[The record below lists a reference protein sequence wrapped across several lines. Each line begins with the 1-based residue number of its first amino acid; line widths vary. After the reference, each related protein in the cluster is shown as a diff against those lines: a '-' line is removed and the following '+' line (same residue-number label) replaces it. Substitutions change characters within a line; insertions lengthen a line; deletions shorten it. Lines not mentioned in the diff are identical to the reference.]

1 MDLQRK
7 LLGIGDTLAHC
18 SRIKMIFENEY
29 GKEWMLPIISRPFP
43 SLSTDTFARFSYC
56 TFYVKYFASLFYSH
70 LRELFSTIFDRFN
83 LISDKSN
90 RFSERE
96 REREGIL
103 LDRKR
108 RSVNYRSKEEK
119 LDAILGTIT
128 LPPSP
133 FSVVDL
139 TRPRARP
146 QKPFN

>member
-70 LRELFSTIFDRFN
+70 LRELFLTD
-83 LISDKSN
+83 LILLAIN
-90 RFSERE
+90 RTASPREKERE
-96 REREGIL
+96 RGN
-103 LDRKR
+103 
-108 RSVNYRSKEEK
+108 SSRSKTE
-119 LDAILGTIT
+119 IG
-128 LPPSP
+128 
-133 FSVVDL
+133 
-139 TRPRARP
+139 
-146 QKPFN
+146 

>member
-56 TFYVKYFASLFYSH
+56 TFYVKYFASLFYSY

-96 REREGIL
+96 REREREFFSIENGDRLIT
-103 LDRKR
+103 DRKR
-108 RSVNYRSKEEK
+108 RSWTR
-119 LDAILGTIT
+119 
-128 LPPSP
+128 
-133 FSVVDL
+133 FS
-139 TRPRARP
+139 AR
-146 QKPFN
+146 